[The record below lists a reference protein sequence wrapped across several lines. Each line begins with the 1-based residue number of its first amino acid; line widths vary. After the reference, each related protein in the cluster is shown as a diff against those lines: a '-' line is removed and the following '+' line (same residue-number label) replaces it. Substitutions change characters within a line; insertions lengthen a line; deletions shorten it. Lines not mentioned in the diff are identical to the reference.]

1 MKCMTEKRR
10 FYSLPVRLFGS
21 IRGRIFY
28 GWWIVVLGSLING
41 VGGGIFFHG
50 FTVFFLP
57 LKSDFNVSSTAI
69 SLLYGAARL
78 EGGFE
83 GPVVGYL
90 ISKFGPRALII
101 AGVCMAGGGLLLL
114 SLVRDYWTFFFVF
127 VFVVYLGYNAGF
139 FHPVTAAVNN
149 WFIRHRG
156 VGFSSV
162 GATSCAGGMIM
173 APLLSW
179 IIQNFGWRAGAVTA
193 GLILLIICLPAA
205 IPIRRSPELMGLY
218 PDGAS
223 SREGSRHE
231 SHSSLD
237 VGEFDFS
244 VKEALRTRAY
254 WILMGTISL
263 RLFVTTAINAHFIP
277 ILVWRDMSETTGAY
291 LVSLY
296 ACSSIFATVVIG
308 WIGDRWNKPLVC
320 SLGLMPM
327 IIAMIGLVF
336 SQAALPLYFFAVGFA
351 ITMGTAP
358 LNWALIGDF
367 FGRRSYATLRGMM
380 AISYG
385 ATGFLSPIYAG
396 WIYDSTGSYTL
407 VLITFSVV
415 LLTTACLFT
424 ILHVASP
431 PKSPRYYTYGR
442 G

>member
-1 MKCMTEKRR
+1 MTNSRR
-10 FYSLPVRLFGS
+10 FSFLPTRLFGS
-21 IRGRIFY
+21 TRGRIFY
-28 GWWIVVLGSLING
+28 GWWIVAFGSLINA

-57 LKSDFNVSSTAI
+57 LKNDFKASSTAI

-83 GPVVGYL
+83 GPIVGYL
-90 ISKFGPRALII
+90 ISKLGPRAVII
-101 AGVCMAGGGLLLL
+101 TGVCMAGGGLLLL
-114 SLVRDYWTFFFVF
+114 SLVHDFWTFFLIFVF
-127 VFVVYLGYNAGF
+127 IVYFGYNAGF

-156 VGFSSV
+156 VGFSAV

-179 IIQNFGWRAGAVTA
+179 IIQDFGWRTGSITA
-193 GLILLIICLPAA
+193 GLLLLIICLPAT
-205 IPIRRSPELMGLY
+205 IPIRRSPELMGLF

-223 SREGSRHE
+223 SREGSPRGFD
-231 SHSSLD
+231 SGSD

-244 VKEALRTRAY
+244 VKEALRTKAY
-254 WILMGTISL
+254 WLLMGTISL

-277 ILVWRDMSETTGAY
+277 ILVWRDLSETTGAY

-296 ACSSIFATVVIG
+296 AFSSIFTTVAIG

-327 IIAMIGLVF
+327 IMAMIGLVF
-336 SQAALPLYFFAVGFA
+336 GQATFILYFFAVAFA

-380 AISYG
+380 AVSYG
-385 ATGFLSPIYAG
+385 TTGFLSPIYAG

-407 VLITFSVV
+407 VLITFSAI
-415 LLTTACLFT
+415 LLATSCLFT
-424 ILHVASP
+424 ILYLASP
-431 PKSPRYYTYGR
+431 PKSPRYYTYRR